1 MVVFGIFQGLVFLPV
16 VLSLIGPKPYEDHG
30 EKGEEKTNDEL
41 FKHRKPTEQVQIQRM
56 KSLSDVV
63 IVADAKGKIHFTINK
78 TGAKTCSKIKLYC
91 KNS

>member
-1 MVVFGIFQGLVFLPV
+1 MFGIFQGLVFLPV

-30 EKGEEKTNDEL
+30 DKGEEKTNDEL

-56 KSLSDVV
+56 KSLNDVV
-63 IVADAKGKIHFTINK
+63 IAADAKGKIHFKINK